1 MKLLRL
7 RENVFYISG
16 LLNIGVI
23 ANGRGDA
30 LLVDAGLDERVA
42 RRVKIVL
49 DESKL
54 TIKAILITHAH
65 ADHYGGARYL
75 SETSGARIYAS
86 ELEKGVIDNP
96 ILEAL
101 GLFGGAYPPAE
112 LRRKFFNAPK
122 VAVHGTVSPGAAG
135 IEGFPL
141 EVVDLSGH
149 TLGQIGIAVEKVL
162 FCADSIATRGQI
174 QKQGILK
181 HASIEQSL
189 KTCERLQARQELVF
203 VPSHGNVL
211 NSVSALTAEN
221 QESINQIL
229 ALVLSMTNEPIGV
242 EDLLARICAEKAVTI
257 KSLSQYYV
265 LHLSILAYLGCL
277 IDRAQIAVA
286 FSGNKQ
292 LFQRQ
297 S

>member
-1 MKLLRL
+1 M
-7 RENVFYISG
+7 
-16 LLNIGVI
+16 
-23 ANGRGDA
+23 
-30 LLVDAGLDERVA
+30 
-42 RRVKIVL
+42 
-49 DESKL
+49 
-54 TIKAILITHAH
+54 
-65 ADHYGGARYL
+65 
-75 SETSGARIYAS
+75 
-86 ELEKGVIDNP
+86 
-96 ILEAL
+96 
-101 GLFGGAYPPAE
+101 
-112 LRRKFFNAPK
+112 
-122 VAVHGTVSPGAAG
+122 HGTVSPGAAE

-162 FCADSIATRGQI
+162 FCADSIATPGQI

-189 KTCERLQARQELVF
+189 KTCERLQARKDLVF

-211 NSVSALTAEN
+211 NTISALAAEN

-229 ALVLSMTNEPIGV
+229 TLVLSMTNEPIGV
-242 EDLLARICAEKAVTI
+242 EDLLARICASKAVAI

-277 IDRAQIAVA
+277 IDRAQISVA